1 MSEPFTI
8 SAGKF
13 FASWLPVLAVSA
25 SVDPAP
31 RLADLFALP
40 IGGVTVPLLTCAL
53 GLLGVLLARPLA
65 RRKEAA
71 EQGLAKSWIG
81 FSLVTLIMLI
91 VVELWIIESR
101 PGALF
106 AFVIAIGLGFSG
118 YSLIEL
124 IGDQV
129 RDFIK
134 RIVGVSADRI
144 AVDPQSTT
152 TEPQE
157 DPK

>member
-1 MSEPFTI
+1 MIAPLS
-8 SAGKF
+8 SGKF
-13 FASWLPVLAVSA
+13 FATWLPALAVSA

-31 RLADLFALP
+31 RLADLFAVQL
-40 IGGVTVPLLTCAL
+40 GGFTVPLLTCGL

-65 RRKEAA
+65 KRRETTV
-71 EQGLAKSWIG
+71 GWPG
-81 FSLVTLIMLI
+81 FALVSLIMLI
-91 VVELWIIESR
+91 VVELWIVESR

-124 IGDQV
+124 VGDQV

-134 RIVGVSADRI
+134 RIVSIPTTKLEPADSNKD
-144 AVDPQSTT
+144 VDPQA
-152 TEPQE
+152 
-157 DPK
+157 

>member
-1 MSEPFTI
+1 MIVAPLTFPKFL
-8 SAGKF
+8 AG
-13 FASWLPVLAVSA
+13 WLPVLAVSA
-25 SVDPAP
+25 TVDPAP
-31 RLADLFALP
+31 RLADLFAVP
-40 IGGVTVPLLTCAL
+40 IGGVTVPLLTCGL

-65 RRKEAA
+65 KRRETTV
-71 EQGLAKSWIG
+71 GWPG
-81 FSLVTLIMLI
+81 FALVSLIMLI
-91 VVELWIIESR
+91 VVQLWIVESR

-124 IGDQV
+124 VGDQV

-134 RIVGVSADRI
+134 RIVGVSTDRI
-144 AVDPQSTT
+144 AADPQSTT